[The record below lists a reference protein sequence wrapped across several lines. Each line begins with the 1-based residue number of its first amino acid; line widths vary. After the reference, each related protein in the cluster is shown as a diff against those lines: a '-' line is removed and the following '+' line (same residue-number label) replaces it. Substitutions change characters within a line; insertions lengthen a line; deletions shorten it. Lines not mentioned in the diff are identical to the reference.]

1 VVCNDAPVD
10 DDHADD
16 DHADAPATPEIARR
30 LLSRRLSYI
39 MLVRVILFTLILG
52 GTVVLNLVWGTPEEL
67 GGPYVTF
74 LFVFIAAIYVLNI
87 TYGLMLRWVTSLRG
101 LAVAQLA
108 GDLLTSA
115 ILVHFTGGA
124 DSAFV
129 LFFLLTPIAAAVALS
144 RKTAMLMAAAAALV
158 FILVALLGFARWL
171 PPLPGQVQLPYEI
184 TAGALGRSLL
194 INSSAMVAVAVLAG
208 YLAEQLR
215 FADERV
221 EVQQAH
227 IDDLATLNIDIIRCL
242 TSGLITVSNEGR
254 VIAIN
259 RAAGEILGLPH
270 SQAVGRQLGSFCPE
284 LAAAANDP
292 AGERRIEVEIQRG
305 RDTHLLGTSVSPL
318 TDHLNRIRGRI
329 INFQD
334 LTQIRRME
342 QTVKRSEHLASLGR
356 MAAAIAHEIRN
367 PLASISGSL
376 ELLQAEE
383 GARQDN
389 PKLMEIALR
398 EIERLNQLITSFL
411 DYARPAPPQLVLLD
425 LGLELPMLAE
435 GMTDLPPDGQTPEV
449 VVETE
454 PELWVRA
461 DRDRL
466 RAILWNLVRNAWEA
480 GERDQIT
487 IRATS
492 GAQAHVVLEVVD
504 HANGIPDSD
513 LDHIF
518 EPFFT
523 TKEKGTG
530 LGLATVHRMVQDN
543 NGTIR
548 VKSKLGEGTSFIV
561 TLPRVDPNDES

>member
-1 VVCNDAPVD
+1 MCNDAPVD

-215 FADERV
+215 FAAERV